1 MSIQIELCAASIE
14 AILLAKELKINRIEL
29 CQDLEQGGLT
39 PSAGLIEFALSQK
52 LETHVLI
59 RPRAGGFSYSESELQ
74 VMLNDISFAKKIG
87 VNGVVVGVLKSN
99 FELDI
104 DALKKIKDVSGELEV
119 TFHRAFDE
127 TIDWKKSMNQLV
139 DLGFHR
145 ILTSGFAS
153 NVEMGFPNLK
163 QMVKFAENRIEIM
176 PGGGVNAANISKI
189 LHEINPNSIHFSGT
203 IKAILDE
210 DSLFSETILKVDVKR
225 VKRLVEF
232 ISKSNQLAH

>member
-14 AILLAKELKINRIEL
+14 AILLAKELDINRIEL

-39 PSAGLIEFALSQK
+39 PSAGLIEFAIKSGI
-52 LETHVLI
+52 ETHVLI

-74 VMLNDISFAKKIG
+74 VILNDISFARKMG
-87 VNGVVVGVLKSN
+87 VKGVVVGVLQSN

-104 DALKKIKDVSGELEV
+104 NALKKIKDVSHELEI

-127 TIDWKKSMNQLV
+127 TIDWKKSMHQLI
-139 DLGFHR
+139 DLDFNR

-153 NVEMGFPNLK
+153 NVEMGFNNLK

-189 LHEINPNSIHFSGT
+189 LNEINPNSIHFSGT

-210 DSLFSETILKVDVKR
+210 DSLFSETILKVDEKR

-232 ISKSNQLAH
+232 ISKSNQLV